1 MATSTLPARDE
12 APPPRELPPLLARL
26 RDSWTDSDG
35 RLALLG
41 ASACLTLLA
50 LTFRSTLWHFAFV
63 WATDQNYSHG
73 FLVPLISLYFANSAA
88 RLGPVP
94 YRPAVLLGSTLLV
107 VALLGRLATI
117 VVPVGFVGDL
127 SFLAGLAGIV
137 ALFAGR
143 GALHR
148 FGFALTFLV
157 FMVPLP
163 IHLYTAIAS
172 PLQLLVSKVA
182 ATILNGTGLPVLC
195 EGNHLTLPGGV
206 RMFVAEACSGMR
218 QLTGF
223 LALTTAVAFL
233 SPRPRWYR
241 AVLIGSA
248 IPVALTANVA
258 RVVLTGWIMAHDP
271 RLAQGTFHTLEGLLL
286 MGFGLALLRLEC
298 AVLNALIEDAPG
310 PEAPGP
316 QAGAT
321 APHLPP
327 SPGAS
332 HRPTG
337 ISQFRTPPEPAPQ

>member
-1 MATSTLPARDE
+1 M
-12 APPPRELPPLLARL
+12 
-26 RDSWTDSDG
+26 
-35 RLALLG
+35 LALV
-41 ASACLTLLA
+41 
-50 LTFRSTLWHFAFV
+50 FRSTLWHFVYV
-63 WATDQNYSHG
+63 WSTDPNYSHG

-88 RLGPVP
+88 RLGPVKEV
-94 YRPAVLLGSTLLV
+94 PAVGLGVFLLT

-117 VVPVGFVGDL
+117 VVPVGFASDL
-127 SFLAGLAGIV
+127 SFLAGLAGIL

-143 GALHR
+143 AALYR
-148 FGFALTFLV
+148 YGFALTFLV

-163 IHLYTAIAS
+163 IHLYTSIAT

-206 RMFVAEACSGMR
+206 QMFVAEACSGMR

-233 SPRPRWYR
+233 TPRPRWYR

-258 RVVLTGWIMAHDP
+258 RVVLTGWIMANDP
-271 RLAQGTFHTLEGLLL
+271 RLAQGAFHTLEGLLL

-298 AVLNALIEDAPG
+298 AVLNVLVDEEPEG
-310 PEAPGP
+310 PEPVP
-316 QAGAT
+316 T
-321 APHLPP
+321 A
-327 SPGAS
+327 A
-332 HRPTG
+332 
-337 ISQFRTPPEPAPQ
+337 